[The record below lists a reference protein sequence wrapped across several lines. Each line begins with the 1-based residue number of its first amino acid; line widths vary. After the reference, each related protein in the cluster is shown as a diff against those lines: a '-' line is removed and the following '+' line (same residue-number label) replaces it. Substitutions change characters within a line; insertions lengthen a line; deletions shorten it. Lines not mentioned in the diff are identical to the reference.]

1 MKAPVIATVAAFL
14 AAMSLAHSALAADH
28 GFLAERHVSRGVKC
42 DTCHI
47 SMPPKADVKSDR
59 CESCHG
65 NLAKVAEKTDS
76 GDINP
81 HASHVEEAQCLE
93 CHKGHK
99 QPQLLCDQCHEFRGV
114 TVP

>member
-1 MKAPVIATVAAFL
+1 MKTPVITVIAAL
-14 AAMSLAHSALAADH
+14 VAAMSLSSAVSAAEH

-42 DTCHI
+42 DACHA

-59 CESCHG
+59 CEGCHG
-65 NLAKVAEKTDS
+65 SLAKVAEKTDS

-93 CHKGHK
+93 CHKGHR

-114 TVP
+114 RVP